1 MAHFALLDDNK
12 NVVRVVVVA
21 NQVLLDENGVEQEH
35 LGVNFLRKL
44 YNLHDSIFKQTSY
57 NTRAGFYYEQD
68 EKNAHFLSE
77 DQSKAF
83 RKNFAGMGMHYDEA
97 KDAFIW
103 NKPASTPSFILN
115 ETGGFWEPPVAYPS
129 VSTIK
134 VGEDDIHVNC
144 LWIEDSL
151 RWEGKTISDDKSVE
165 PLISSENTTHHWNP
179 DTSTW
184 IEK

>member
-1 MAHFALLDDNK
+1 MAHFAKLGAGNI
-12 NVVRVVVVA
+12 VEQVVVVNNDVA
-21 NQVLLDENGVEQEH
+21 PTEQAGVD
-35 LGVNFLRKL
+35 FLNNL
-44 YNLHDSIFKQTSY
+44 YKTNDVWKQTSY
-57 NTRAGFYYEQD
+57 NTFLGKHWTFTKD
-68 EKNAHFLSE
+68 ENGNDIKVESA
-77 DQSKAF
+77 DQSKSF

-134 VGEDDIHVNC
+134 VGEDDVHVNC